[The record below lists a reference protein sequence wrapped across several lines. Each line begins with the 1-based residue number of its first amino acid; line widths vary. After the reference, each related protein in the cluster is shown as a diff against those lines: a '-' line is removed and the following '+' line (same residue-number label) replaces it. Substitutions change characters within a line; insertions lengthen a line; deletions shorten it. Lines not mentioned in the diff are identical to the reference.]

1 MQVPLSALKQGEY
14 GYVNR
19 VEGQP
24 AMVQRL
30 EDLGLTPGTRVTC
43 ELVSPAGDP
52 AAYRFRGALISLRRK
67 DAREVT
73 LTGER
78 GAYGPGR

>member
-1 MQVPLSALKQGEY
+1 MQVALSALKQGEY

-19 VEGQP
+19 VEGQS

-30 EDLGLTPGTRVTC
+30 GDLGLVPGTRVSC

-52 AAYRFRGALISLRRK
+52 AAYRFRGALIALRRQ
-67 DAREVT
+67 DAGGIM
-73 LTGER
+73 LTDGER
-78 GAYGPGR
+78 DVP